1 MSADLQ
7 SACERFDKA
16 LSSLLDMNAVL
27 REDLEVLLAAFP
39 DQSGQVLRRSFV
51 RASWAYV
58 EAITFAFKNM
68 ATLLVDEGAC
78 EMDPKDKEFLN
89 SQRFEAVE
97 NVKATMKLAAKAF
110 SVPERN
116 LGGGADWRHVK
127 PSNSVRNRLLH
138 PKSVE
143 DLQVSNAEWE
153 SHKSAFDWFV
163 RAFDGLLTDIV
174 ANANSR
180 DTGGSP

>member
-1 MSADLQ
+1 MSTDLQ

-16 LSSLLDMNAVL
+16 MSSLLDMNAVL

-39 DQSGQVLRRSFV
+39 DQSGQVLRRNFI

-78 EMDPKDKEFLN
+78 EVDPKDKEFLN
-89 SQRFEAVE
+89 SQRFEALE
-97 NVKATMKLAAKAF
+97 NVKATMRLVVKVF
-110 SVPERN
+110 SVPERD
-116 LGGGADWRHVK
+116 LGGGTDWRHVK
-127 PSNSVRNRLLH
+127 PSNTVRNRLLH

-153 SHKSAFDWFV
+153 SHKSAFVWLV
-163 RAFDGLLTDIV
+163 HAFDGLLTDIV
-174 ANANSR
+174 ANAANSR
-180 DTGGSP
+180 M